1 MRYRIPRTLLIVA
14 MAACL
19 LPCLSVRAQQAAETK
34 PTSDSPAVV
43 GDLQARRHVTIAAL
57 GPRPLSVDAKA
68 EPQQVVERIIAH
80 WQKELEQVLPDKPDL
95 IVLPECCD
103 RPSGLS
109 EAQVREYYRIRGDRI
124 QEALAESARKNRCYI
139 VYSANKLLPDGSWR
153 NACVLLDRQG
163 RVGGDYHKNHPT
175 IGEIEDGIRP
185 GREAKVF
192 ECDFGRVAFA
202 ICFDLNFDELR
213 QQYARA
219 RPDLI
224 IFCSVYH
231 GGLMQPYW
239 AYSCRSHFVGAVT
252 GLPCEIYNPLGEKV
266 AHSTNYFDYAVATVN
281 LDCRLAHLDYN
292 WERLRRMKEKYG
304 PAVTVNDPGFL
315 GSVLISSEHPAL
327 TVEQIAKEFQIELLD
342 DYLNRARARQQQ
354 EPQTKKEGERP

>member
-1 MRYRIPRTLLIVA
+1 MRFRNLQTALIILLGICIIPCRSA
-14 MAACL
+14 Q
-19 LPCLSVRAQQAAETK
+19 AQQVAEK
-34 PTSDSPAVV
+34 SASDTPAVV
-43 GDLQARRHVTIAAL
+43 SALQARRHVTIATI

-68 EPQQVVERIIAH
+68 EPQQVVERMIAH
-80 WQKELEQVLPDKPDL
+80 WQKELDQVLPDKPDL

-109 EAQVREYYRIRGDRI
+109 EEKVREYYRTRGDQI
-124 QEALAESARKNRCYI
+124 QNALTETARKNHCYV
-139 VYSANKLLPDGSWR
+139 VYSANKLQSDDSWR

-163 RVGGDYHKNHPT
+163 RVLGEFHKNHPT
-175 IGEIEDGIRP
+175 IGEIEDNIRP

-213 QQYARA
+213 LRYARA

-224 IFCSVYH
+224 IFCSMYH

-239 AYSCRSHFVGAVT
+239 AYSCRSYFVGAVS
-252 GLPCEIYNPLGEKV
+252 GLPCEIYNPLGEKI

-292 WERLRRMKEKYG
+292 WDRLRRMKEKYG
-304 PAVTVNDPGFL
+304 PAVTVTDPGFL
-315 GSVLISSEHPAL
+315 ASVLITSEHPTL
-327 TVEQIAKEFQIELLD
+327 TADQLVEEFQIELLD
-342 DYLNRARARQQQ
+342 DYLNRARARQQ
-354 EPQTKKEGERP
+354 EPQTKKEGKKP